1 MYITFDI
8 GGTKMRVGASVD
20 LKSFICDPK
29 IIPTPREFDEGI
41 NTLETI
47 VLNMTKGAKVKAVA
61 GGIAGIM
68 NEEKT
73 ELSYSPNRKLRG
85 WEKRPLKGELAKR
98 LGCNVDIANDT
109 AVVGLGEAHRGAGIG
124 YNIVTYITVSTG
136 VGGTRIVDG
145 RIDRRIYGFE
155 PGHQTIDIDNSV
167 WEGSASGQLEDLI
180 SGDALEKR
188 FGMKPYEIEDDDLW
202 ERQLPDLLA
211 CGLANTIMHWSPD
224 VVVLGGSM
232 IIGKPA
238 ISIRSTKEALTKILT
253 MYPKLPE
260 IKKAECGDLGGL
272 YGGLALIKQRI

>member
-85 WEKRPLKGELAKR
+85 WEKRPLKG
-98 LGCNVDIANDT
+98 
-109 AVVGLGEAHRGAGIG
+109 
-124 YNIVTYITVSTG
+124 
-136 VGGTRIVDG
+136 
-145 RIDRRIYGFE
+145 
-155 PGHQTIDIDNSV
+155 
-167 WEGSASGQLEDLI
+167 
-180 SGDALEKR
+180 
-188 FGMKPYEIEDDDLW
+188 
-202 ERQLPDLLA
+202 
-211 CGLANTIMHWSPD
+211 
-224 VVVLGGSM
+224 
-232 IIGKPA
+232 
-238 ISIRSTKEALTKILT
+238 
-253 MYPKLPE
+253 
-260 IKKAECGDLGGL
+260 
-272 YGGLALIKQRI
+272 